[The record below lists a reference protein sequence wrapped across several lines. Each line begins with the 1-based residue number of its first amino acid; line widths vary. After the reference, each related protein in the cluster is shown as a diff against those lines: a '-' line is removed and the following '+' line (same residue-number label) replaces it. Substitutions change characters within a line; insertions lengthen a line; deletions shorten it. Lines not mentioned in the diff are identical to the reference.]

1 MSVELERPMG
11 MVLNSGKD
19 GIGAYVSE
27 LVEGGNAD
35 KSGAIKVGD
44 MLIACGVPGWG
55 GANLTSA

>member
-1 MSVELERPMG
+1 MG